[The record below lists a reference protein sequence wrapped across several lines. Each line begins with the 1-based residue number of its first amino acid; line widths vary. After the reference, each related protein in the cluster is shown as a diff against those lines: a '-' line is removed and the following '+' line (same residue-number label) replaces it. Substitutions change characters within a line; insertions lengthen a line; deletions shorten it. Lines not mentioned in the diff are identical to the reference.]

1 MDYQYKTRTT
11 MIISNKL
18 MKLALILMLVFV
30 NSAAYATKGI
40 YLTQYS
46 VENTAFIK
54 NVIQHAKASGIDTF
68 VIDMEISSKQ
78 LAANIGLIKEAGI
91 KYVARIIMFP
101 GGAKPGELMN
111 QAIWEKKY
119 ALVQRAIEYG
129 AAEIQLDYIRYS
141 AKQKASPQNAQDVLA
156 VITWFNQKLQPQK
169 IPLQIDV
176 FGIAS
181 FGESKYIGQNIK
193 TFSNSVDAI
202 CPMVYPSHY
211 SPYAYHSARP
221 YGTILDSLQRVK
233 KQFGG
238 QMPIKLI
245 PYIEMT
251 NFHYLGMSHV
261 KKIAYI
267 KAQIRAT
274 HDAGA
279 DGWYAWSAH
288 NRYDNLFA
296 ILEAD
301 PANDSK
307 AVADESYTEPKFGN
321 KILVEDK
328 PQNSNKSLA
337 EEDRHV
343 AKPEEPKKSEGF
355 SWFRYRHSF

>member
-1 MDYQYKTRTT
+1 
-11 MIISNKL
+11 MIISNKFIR
-18 MKLALILMLVFV
+18 MALFFLFV
-30 NSAAYATKGI
+30 LFFNSYSYATKGI

-46 VENTAFIK
+46 LENTAFLNNLIK
-54 NVIQHAKASGIDTF
+54 HAKASGIDTF
-68 VIDMEISSKQ
+68 VVDMELPSKRYQ
-78 LAANIGLIKEAGI
+78 ENAALLKQNGI
-91 KYVARIIMFP
+91 NYVARVIMFP

-119 ALVQRAIEYG
+119 KLVQQAIAYG
-129 AAEIQLDYIRYS
+129 ASEIQLDYIRYS
-141 AKQKASPQNAQDVLA
+141 AKQKASPQNARDVLQ
-156 VITWFNQKLQPQK
+156 VIAWFKNKLDAQK

-193 TFSNSVDAI
+193 MFADNVNAI

-211 SPYAYHSARP
+211 WPYAYYSARP
-221 YGTILDSLQRVK
+221 YGTVLDSLQRIK

-245 PYIEMT
+245 PYIEMA
-251 NFHYLGMSHV
+251 NYHYLNMPHE

-274 HDAGA
+274 QDAGA

-288 NRYDNLFA
+288 NRYDNLFT
-296 ILEAD
+296 ILEASPTD
-301 PANDSK
+301 HKK
-307 AVADESYTEPKFGN
+307 AVADNSYSEPKSN
-321 KILVEDK
+321 SKATNSLPSEK
-328 PQNSNKSLA
+328 SNKKVA
-337 EEDRHV
+337 EEDDEDEIQ
-343 AKPEEPKKSEGF
+343 PTNDPKKSSGF
-355 SWFRYRHSF
+355 SWYQQKYS